1 MASHAHMLLMNPT
14 QAIQNPNVPIS
25 IACRRGPSSTMAID
39 LNTVPGEESEEPSI
53 ACRTLSSST
62 MAIDLNKV
70 PQEGSEEPL
79 PDLNQQPADDEGDQF
94 HPIKEAQVHP
104 LKGQSHY
111 LQKEQHDGVHAI
123 DLNIPAC
130 EGQQE
135 ESHEG
140 NVSLTFFTK
149 TKCNV

>member
-1 MASHAHMLLMNPT
+1 
-14 QAIQNPNVPIS
+14 
-25 IACRRGPSSTMAID
+25 
-39 LNTVPGEESEEPSI
+39 
-53 ACRTLSSST
+53 

-70 PQEGSEEPL
+70 PGEGSEEPL
-79 PDLNQQPADDEGDQF
+79 PDLNQEPADDGDQF

-149 TKCNV
+149 TKCTV